1 MSFYVSRDLSRSDN
15 SVQRLDLQHGGSHD
29 AEVLFVVRPPA
40 DLATGCLHEPAWLDE
55 PGRRE
60 RHADLTEHHLA
71 DAPLQFGS
79 NARLVATDLGD
90 NRQLLAA
97 GLLVE
102 DTKRNAATRLHR
114 RVKVDGVLHVVG
126 VNVLAV
132 DDQQVVRAAGDV
144 ELA

>member
-29 AEVLFVVRPPA
+29 AGGAFVVRPRLTLP
-40 DLATGCLHEPAWLDE
+40 LVVFTSQPGSTK

-102 DTKRNAATRLHR
+102 DTKRNADRLT
-114 RVKVDGVLHVVG
+114 
-126 VNVLAV
+126 AM
-132 DDQQVVRAAGDV
+132 
-144 ELA
+144 